1 MTLPATKTD
10 ICNLSL
16 SRIGAKAVTEAQ
28 ITADTDPRAQHCNR
42 HYEQTRDALQRSFWW
57 RFARARIRLASAWAT
72 ARIYTTDQFV
82 LNDDVWYKCKAAHT
96 SGDLDDE
103 PGVGAVAGTFWT
115 TLVASDYTPEN
126 EWDFMFD
133 LPAAFLRFRS
143 IFEETDSTSR
153 SRRHAIEGL
162 VLFTNL
168 SEISL
173 RYIQQVTDIAEFDPL
188 YMEVLILQLA
198 LKLTPPLAGVGTPG
212 QNLLRELKLELKPL
226 MAQVRAVDSNET
238 DVGGR
243 SDWNLARH
251 GGLGITSGEE
261 RFL

>member
-1 MTLPATKTD
+1 MALPTTKLD

-16 SRIGAKAVTEAQ
+16 NRIGEKAVTQAQ
-28 ITADTDPRAQHCNR
+28 LDADTDPRAQRCNR

-57 RFARARIRLASAWAT
+57 RFARERIRLASAWAT
-72 ARIYTTDQFV
+72 AKIYTTDQYV
-82 LNDDVWYKCKAAHT
+82 LNDDVWYKCLLAHT
-96 SGDLDDE
+96 SVTTTNE
-103 PGVGAVAGTFWT
+103 PPNATFWT

-143 IFEETDSTSR
+143 IFEETNSTSR

-168 SEISL
+168 SEVSL
-173 RYIQQVTDIAEFDPL
+173 RYIQQVTDVTAFDPL
-188 YMEVLILQLA
+188 YTEVLVLQFA
-198 LKLTPPLAGVGTPG
+198 LKLVPPTAGVGSAG
-212 QNLLRELKLELKPL
+212 QALLSELKNELKPL
-226 MAQVRAVDSNET
+226 IAQVKSIDRNET

-251 GGLGITSGEE
+251 GGIGITGQEE
-261 RFL
+261 RFW

>member
-1 MTLPATKTD
+1 MALPTVKLD

-16 SRIGAKAVTEAQ
+16 DRIGEKAITAAQ
-28 ITADTDPRAQHCNR
+28 LTADTDPRAQTCNR
-42 HYEQTRDALQRSFWW
+42 HYEQNRDALQRSHWW
-57 RFARARIRLASAWAT
+57 RFARERIRLASVWAT
-72 ARIYTTDQFV
+72 AKIYTTDQFV
-82 LNDDVWYKCKAAHT
+82 LNDSVWYKCLLAHT
-96 SGDLDDE
+96 SVTTTNE
-103 PGVGAVAGTFWT
+103 PPNATFWT

-133 LPAAFLRFRS
+133 LPDDYLRFRS

-153 SRRHAIEGL
+153 SRRRAIEGL

-168 SEISL
+168 SEVSL
-173 RYIQQVTDIAEFDPL
+173 RYIKRVTDVTKFDPL
-188 YMEVLILQLA
+188 YTEVLVLQLA
-198 LKLTPPLAGVGTPG
+198 LKILPARAGAGSSSLA
-212 QNLLRELKLELKPL
+212 LSDEIKKDLKPL
-226 MAQVRAVDSNET
+226 MAQVRAIDRNET

-251 GGLGITSGEE
+251 GGIGITGQEE